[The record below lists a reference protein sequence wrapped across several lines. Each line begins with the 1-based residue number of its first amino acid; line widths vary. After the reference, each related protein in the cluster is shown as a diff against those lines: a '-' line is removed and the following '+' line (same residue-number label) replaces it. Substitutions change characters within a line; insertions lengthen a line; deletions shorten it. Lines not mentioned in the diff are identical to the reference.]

1 MATSSPAGKT
11 GGASTGFT
19 LNRRIGAAKA
29 KEITTVSDFTVGYRN
44 REDISLLKPQ
54 TLCPGSHDVLT
65 NVSGRI
71 GSRMGYTIDGAAST
85 VVTPIS
91 SSFDWETGYGYIH
104 HFRAGFNS
112 AGNNGKIQLRTVSTA
127 GVVSWVDFITG
138 LSSVYCNFAPLYDTT
153 SLQVKIVISNR
164 TGTLYEWNGGYS
176 TVGSATTT
184 TLTTASTLTFAQ
196 QGFQQSFSVLGDGT
210 TTYTRSTTGTV
221 KTYTYTS
228 GTDPSITSTLMPVG
242 TTISIPSGSDAGTH
256 IVTVV
261 GSDTFSFA
269 TLDGVTTNYV
279 GAISYDANYN
289 SGIGYSITING
300 INYTY
305 KGGAL
310 STTLTGV
317 STLPALTAGTPF
329 WQSWSSSLFSSYS
342 FTNISPT
349 PPSTYTCDIINVIQ
363 TTGQLMVASMSSNL
377 VYMSVA
383 GNYKSYNRSTA
394 RVELEGAVFTTTN
407 GVTNAMV
414 NQEGNMYVSSGLD
427 QWYLTNFV
435 QTTTTDSTTGT
446 TTVFETANLVQ
457 LKTSSQQATISQ
469 YATTKIKDDI
479 VFISNEPILN
489 SLGRVDNITVTPQ
502 ITDLSYPIVNDMNA
516 YNFQDAWVVYNKL
529 FIYMGIPK
537 QGIFRM
543 YNMTNPKNPYW
554 EAPINIPL
562 SGLSFVGNTIIGH
575 SYQTSESYILFNGY
589 SDRAAS
595 INQTGNPISSVAIFA
610 FEVDALRAKRK
621 SFNKFFTEGYMT
633 PGTNVTVNLFGRS
646 PNPGVTPLVSYVLNG
661 TAPYVLNYDQS
672 SIGKNDLGK
681 NPLAGTTQTIQQGT
695 LPPYFAWNQ
704 TFVRFPY
711 LSYQPSI
718 SSYGVNQNWQ
728 LLSFGTNSAPTSENE
743 TDLTA

>member
-1 MATSSPAGKT
+1 MATASPAGKT
-11 GGASTGFT
+11 GGASTGFVT
-19 LNRRIGAAKA
+19 NRRIGAAKA
-29 KEITTVSDFTVGYRN
+29 KEITTVEDFTVGYRS

-65 NVSGRI
+65 NVSGRV
-71 GSRMGYTIDGAAST
+71 GSRMGYTIDGAASS
-85 VVTPIS
+85 VVAPIS
-91 SSFDWETGYGYIH
+91 SSYDWETAYGYIH

-112 AGNNGKIQLRTVSTA
+112 SGSNGKIQLRTVSTA
-127 GVVSWVDFITG
+127 GVVTWVDFITG
-138 LSSVYCNFAPLYDTT
+138 LTSAYCTFAPIYDTA
-153 SLQVKIVISNR
+153 SFQEKIVISNR
-164 TGTLYEWNGGYS
+164 TGTLYEWNGGYT

-210 TTYTRSTTGTV
+210 TTYGRSGSGTV
-221 KTYTYTS
+221 MTYTYSS
-228 GTDPSITSTLMPVG
+228 GTDPHITTSTMPVG
-242 TTISIPSGSDAGTH
+242 TIISIPSGSEAGQHVLTA
-256 IVTVV
+256 V

-269 TLDGVTTNYV
+269 SLSTVGTGYT
-279 GAISYDANYN
+279 GAIEYDYGYN
-289 SGIGYSITING
+289 SGIGYFILING
-300 INYTY
+300 ISYTY
-305 KGGAL
+305 LGGAL
-310 STTLTGV
+310 TTTLTGV

-342 FTNISPT
+342 FTNISVV
-349 PPSTYTCDIINVIQ
+349 PPPNYTVDIINVIQ
-363 TTGQLMVASMSSNL
+363 TTGQMMFASISSNL
-377 VYMSVA
+377 IYLSQA
-383 GNYKSYNRSTA
+383 GNYKSMNRSTA
-394 RVELEGAVFTTTN
+394 RVQLEGALFTTTN

-414 NQEGNMYVSSGLD
+414 NQEGDMYVSAGLD
-427 QWYLTNFV
+427 QWYLTSFI
-435 QTTTTDSTTGT
+435 QTTTTDSNTGT

-457 LKTSSQQATISQ
+457 LKTSSQQATVSQ

-489 SLGRVDNITVTPQ
+489 SLGRVDNILVTPQ
-502 ITDLSYPIVNDMNA
+502 ITDLSYPIVNDMNG
-516 YNFQDAWVVYNKL
+516 YNFGDSWVVYNKL
-529 FIYMGIPK
+529 FIYMGVPK

-554 EAPINIPL
+554 EAPINIAL

-575 SYQTSESYILFNGY
+575 SYQTSESYIMFNGY

-595 INQTGNPISSVAIFA
+595 INQTGNPISAVAVFPMQ
-610 FEVDALRAKRK
+610 VDALRAKRK

-633 PGTNVTVNLFGRS
+633 PGTKITVNLFGRS
-646 PNPGVTPLVSYVLNG
+646 PNPGVTPLVSYTLNG

-695 LPPYFAWNQ
+695 LPPYFAVNQ

-728 LLSFGTNSAPTSENE
+728 LLSFGNNSAPTSENE
-743 TDLTA
+743 TDLNL